1 MLCVVQAAARAGFH
15 VSNWLLDIVLTMLV
29 HHTFLGFELEV
40 YAPFEYTAD
49 ATRGTRLATRNRCN
63 TQHATRPVACIAPR
77 ESRSS
82 ERCAAL

>member
-49 ATRGTRLATRNRCN
+49 ATRDTQQMQHATCN
-63 TQHATRPVACIAPR
+63 TQHATRPVACIAR
-77 ESRSS
+77 Q
-82 ERCAAL
+82 

>member
-40 YAPFEYTAD
+40 YAPFEYTAECD
-49 ATRGTRLATRNRCN
+49 ARHATCN
-63 TQHATRPVACIAPR
+63 TQQMQHATCNTACRVHRTA
-77 ESRSS
+77 
-82 ERCAAL
+82 

>member
-49 ATRGTRLATRNRCN
+49 ATRDTQLATRNM
-63 TQHATRPVACIAPR
+63 QHATCNTAYRVHRTA
-77 ESRSS
+77 
-82 ERCAAL
+82 